1 MHSVAEWNIWQNFS
15 VFLLKISQILCCG
28 VRISQSMN
36 EWIRYESKSHKR
48 RAEGTR
54 SGSVFSPYELVLTS
68 LMSIWIPR
76 MWLWHAKQTTMQ
88 SDNVRGQRKR
98 SEGDRERAIAVSYER
113 KNKKW
118 TRLHWCKVYCIMKAE
133 KRPHQPQYNIT
144 PAGMEWHYLIKTCC
158 WQRGEIRKLR
168 KTWWSSRKNRFV
180 FVSSS

>member
-1 MHSVAEWNIWQNFS
+1 MHSVTEWNIWQNFC
-15 VFLLKISQILCCG
+15 VFLLKISQVLCCG

-76 MWLWHAKQTTMQ
+76 MWLWHKKKTTMQ
-88 SDNVRGQRKR
+88 SDSICGQRKR
-98 SEGDRERAIAVSYER
+98 SEGDRKRAITVGYER

-118 TRLHWCKVYCIMKAE
+118 RRLLWRNVYCIMKA
-133 KRPHQPQYNIT
+133 KKKTTPGTIQYN
-144 PAGMEWHYLIKTCC
+144 PCWYGMALSY
-158 WQRGEIRKLR
+158 
-168 KTWWSSRKNRFV
+168 
-180 FVSSS
+180 